1 MSTKNPLVFQGKRNH
16 EQQLGRGDDVRHDFE
31 KSGGFIGLGGMF
43 VALFLYGYTAI
54 ALPSWLHS
62 LVMPLVWLVL
72 FALSCAWF
80 TRRPKADAVL
90 PVIAI
95 VLWFGAVLLFGPTA

>member
-1 MSTKNPLVFQGKRNH
+1 
-16 EQQLGRGDDVRHDFE
+16 VRHDFN

-43 VALFLYGYTAI
+43 VALFLYGYSAI

-62 LVMPLVWLVL
+62 LVMPVVWVVL

-80 TRRPKADAVL
+80 ERRPKTAALL
-90 PVIAI
+90 PVVAIA
-95 VLWFGAVLLFGPTA
+95 LWFAVMIGLGATA